1 MTALLV
7 LLAVLGAR
15 SVFLRLTSR
24 GVNVAL
30 SLVPA
35 LGIATFL
42 LLHLFLPGGSTL
54 VVALVGLALAWIVV
68 ADLVAG
74 RLLSSGL
81 RAPASDDLREHAP
94 ENCATGFRAWSV
106 AADLLAGRSSASGS
120 RAPASDDARDHTPED
135 SETAFR
141 RADTDGNPGAAF
153 NLGELL
159 ARRGK
164 LADAE
169 AAFRRADERGHR
181 AGAYALGGLLHARG
195 DLMDAHAAYS
205 RAEER
210 GHPQAASKLGRLLHE
225 QGDLDAAEAA
235 FRRAQQVDDSNGAF
249 GLAAVL
255 KQRGDRSG
263 AAAARRHGEELLRRR
278 ERVTPPVTPP
288 FSTPRWD
295 YRTATSRSW
304 TGTGA
309 SAPPRPQ
316 ADAPR
321 SSSGARCPLCVK
333 SDGVGKRIYANE
345 DEAWAAVL
353 GAQARRAAGK
363 AAPDLRRAYLEERC
377 GDWHVTSQ
385 D

>member
-1 MTALLV
+1 MTVVLV

-15 SVFLRLTSR
+15 SVFFGLTSR

-30 SLVPA
+30 GLVVA
-35 LGIATFL
+35 LGIAAFL
-42 LLHLFLPGGSTL
+42 LLHHFLPGGSAFVAA
-54 VVALVGLALAWIVV
+54 VVALALAWSVV

-74 RLLSSGL
+74 RFVS
-81 RAPASDDLREHAP
+81 
-94 ENCATGFRAWSV
+94 
-106 AADLLAGRSSASGS
+106 SGS
-120 RAPASDDARDHTPED
+120 RAPASGHARDHAPED

-141 RADTDGNPGAAF
+141 RADADGKPGAAF

-159 ARRGK
+159 AKRGE

-169 AAFRRADERGHR
+169 AAFRRADEGGHR
-181 AGAYALGGLLHARG
+181 AGAYALGGLLSARG
-195 DLMDAHAAYS
+195 DPAGAHAAYS

-210 GHPQAASKLGRLLHE
+210 GHPEAASKLGRLLHE
-225 QGDLDAAEAA
+225 CGDFDAAEAA
-235 FRRAQQVDDSNGAF
+235 FRRAQKIDDPNGAF

-263 AAAARRHGEELLRRR
+263 AAAARRHGDELLRRR
-278 ERVTPPVTPP
+278 ERVTPPATPP

-295 YRTATSRSW
+295 YRTSSPRS
-304 TGTGA
+304 GMRAGA
-309 SAPPRPQ
+309 SAPPPPQ

-321 SSSGARCPLCVK
+321 PSLGLRCPHCVKK
-333 SDGVGKRIYANE
+333 SDGVGKRTYANE
-345 DEAWAAVL
+345 NDAWAAVL
-353 GAQARRAAGK
+353 GAQARRADGK

-377 GDWHVTSQ
+377 GNWHVTSQ